1 MTNASIASATLA
13 QAVWP
18 VTAGNR
24 VLRAI
29 LLIAAGSA
37 LMTISAKIQ
46 IPFWPVP
53 MTLQSGV
60 ALALG
65 AALGWR
71 LGGAAVL
78 AYLLQGA
85 LGLPVF
91 AGGAGL
97 AYLAGPTGGYL
108 AGFLVAAVA
117 TGWLAERGWDRSLAT
132 SFAAMLLGDVLL
144 FACGVGYL
152 SALIGFQAAV
162 TAGLTP
168 FLAGELLKIA
178 LATALLPA
186 AWHIV
191 RRGAAR

>member
-18 VTAGNR
+18 ATAGNR

-97 AYLAGPTGGYL
+97 AYMAGPTGGYL
-108 AGFLVAAVA
+108 LGFLVAAVA
-117 TGWLAERGWDRSLAT
+117 TGWLAQRGWDRSLAT
-132 SFAAMLLGDVLL
+132 SFGAMLLGDLLL

-152 SALIGFQAAV
+152 SSLIGFQAAV